1 MTRTATIEHR
11 LTNAARGTWRI
22 DPAHSSATFSV
33 RHLMSRVRGRFG
45 DLDGRVVIGAGL
57 DSCSVAVAIPARTV
71 DTGVPMRDDD
81 LRSASFLDVATFES
95 MTFESSEVHD
105 NDDGLLAVGDLTIRG
120 VTRPVT
126 LQAEYLGR
134 DDTGLQGEPRVGFSA
149 LTTILRSDFGVGE
162 NSAKGSKVVVGDI
175 VTIELDVEAF
185 LED

>member
-1 MTRTATIEHR
+1 MSRSATIEHR
-11 LTNAARGTWRI
+11 LTTAARGTWRL
-22 DPAHSSATFSV
+22 DPAHSSAIFSV

-45 DLDGRVVIGAGL
+45 DLDGGIVIGGGL
-57 DSCSVAVAIPARTV
+57 DSCSVAVAIAARTV

-81 LRSASFLDVATFES
+81 LRSASFLDVANFES

-105 NDDGLLAVGDLTIRG
+105 RDDVLVVVGDLTIRG
-120 VTRPVT
+120 VTRPVI

-149 LTTILRSDFGVGE
+149 QTTILRSDYGVGE
-162 NSAKGSKVVVGDI
+162 NSAKGSKVMVGDM